1 MGNSLFTT
9 DSHFNVTGGSTV
21 VPSAA
26 TSTSAV
32 GTATVLPSLIVD
44 VTTVVATMSV
54 GDESILAIN
63 NVSITGVEGTGAVGI
78 INLYGLIANEVSVS
92 YTEVTPSQN
101 ANYEAA

>member
-1 MGNSLFTT
+1 MGNSVFTT

-32 GTATVLPSLIVD
+32 GTATVLPSVEIN
-44 VTTVVATMSV
+44 VTTVFGIMSLGNESVLATNNISV
-54 GDESILAIN
+54 
-63 NVSITGVEGTGAVGI
+63 TGVEATGTVGI
-78 INLYGLIANEVSVS
+78 INLYGLIENNVSVS

>member
-1 MGNSLFTT
+1 
-9 DSHFNVTGGSTV
+9 
-21 VPSAA
+21 
-26 TSTSAV
+26 
-32 GTATVLPSLIVD
+32 
-44 VTTVVATMSV
+44 MSV

-78 INLYGLIANEVSVS
+78 INLYGLIENNVSVS